1 MAVGSYI
8 VKRVLVS
15 IATLLVL
22 VTVVFVLVRLM
33 PGDPFSSEKM
43 TPQIRENL
51 SHYYGFDKPIL
62 EQYFIYIGRLLRGD
76 LGYSMKYVNITVN
89 EIIAKAFPYSADL
102 GLRALALSVSIGL
115 VLGILSALHRNKPI
129 DMICVIVA
137 IIGTS
142 IPDFIMGYLL
152 QYLFGIKWG
161 LLPIAQY
168 KGFAYTILP
177 SIGLGFYTLALVSR
191 IMRSSLLEVIQQD
204 YIKTARAKGISEFR
218 IIRKHEIRNAIL
230 PIVTILGPIVASVLT
245 GTFVIESIFAIPGMG
260 KFYVSSVQSLDYTL
274 VLGMTVFF
282 GAFLV
287 AANFVVDLLYG
298 IIDPRIRIAKR

>member
-1 MAVGSYI
+1 LGRYI
-8 VKRVLVS
+8 LKRILIS
-15 IATLLVL
+15 LATLLVL
-22 VTVVFVLVRLM
+22 VTVVFALVRLM

-43 TPQIRENL
+43 TPQIKANL
-51 SHYYGFDKPIL
+51 EKYYGFDKPIL
-62 EQYFIYIGRLLRGD
+62 QQYFTYIGRLAHGD
-76 LGYSMKYVNITVN
+76 LGYSMKYVNMTVN
-89 EIIAKAFPYSADL
+89 DIIAASFPYSADL

-115 VLGILSALHRNKPI
+115 TFGIVSALNRKKAI
-129 DMICVIVA
+129 DIVCVVIA

-152 QYLFGIKWG
+152 QYFFGIKWG

-168 KGFAYTILP
+168 KGFLYTILP

-191 IMRSSLLEVIQQD
+191 LMRSSMLEVVHQD
-204 YIKTARAKGISEFR
+204 YVKTAKAKGCSPAR
-218 IIRKHEIRNAIL
+218 IVWKHEVRNAIL
-230 PIVTILGPIVASVLT
+230 PVVTVLGPIVASVLT

-260 KFYVSSVQSLDYTL
+260 KFYVTSVQSLDYTL

-287 AANFVVDLLYG
+287 AANLVVDIVYG
-298 IIDPRIRIAKR
+298 LVDPRIRVGHK

>member
-1 MAVGSYI
+1 VGRYI
-8 VKRVLVS
+8 LKRILIS
-15 IATLLVL
+15 LATLLVL
-22 VTVVFVLVRLM
+22 VTVVFALVRLM

-43 TPQIRENL
+43 TPQVRQNL
-51 SHYYGFDKPIL
+51 ERYYGFDKPVL
-62 EQYFIYIGRLLRGD
+62 EQYLTYMGRLVRGD
-76 LGYSMKYVNITVN
+76 LGYSMKYANVTVN

-102 GLRALALSVSIGL
+102 GLRALAIAVSVGL
-115 VLGILSALHRNKPI
+115 TLGVVSALNRKKPI
-129 DMICVIVA
+129 DAVCVVVA

-142 IPDFIMGYLL
+142 IPDFIMGYVL
-152 QYLFGIKWG
+152 QYFFGIRWG

-177 SIGLGFYTLALVSR
+177 SVGLGFYTLALVSR
-191 IMRSSLLEVIQQD
+191 LMRSSMLEVVQQD
-204 YIKTARAKGISEFR
+204 YVKTARAKGASRFR
-218 IIRKHEIRNAIL
+218 IVRKHMIRNAIL
-230 PIVTILGPIVASVLT
+230 PIVTVLGPITASVLT

-287 AANFVVDLLYG
+287 TANLIVDVLYG
-298 IIDPRIRIAKR
+298 IVDPRIRVARG

>member
-1 MAVGSYI
+1 VGRYI
-8 VKRVLVS
+8 LKRILIS
-15 IATLLVL
+15 LATLLVL
-22 VTVVFVLVRLM
+22 VTVVFALVRLM

-43 TPQIRENL
+43 TPQVRQNL
-51 SHYYGFDKPIL
+51 ERYYGFDKPVL
-62 EQYFIYIGRLLRGD
+62 EQYLTYMGRLVRGD
-76 LGYSMKYVNITVN
+76 LGYSMKYANVTVN

-102 GLRALALSVSIGL
+102 GLRALAIAVSVGL
-115 VLGILSALHRNKPI
+115 TLGVVSALNRKKPI
-129 DMICVIVA
+129 DAVCVVVA

-142 IPDFIMGYLL
+142 IPDFIMGYVL
-152 QYLFGIKWG
+152 QYFFGIRWG

-177 SIGLGFYTLALVSR
+177 SVGLGFYTLALVSR
-191 IMRSSLLEVIQQD
+191 LMRSSMLEVVQQD
-204 YIKTARAKGISEFR
+204 YVKTAKAKGASRFR
-218 IIRKHEIRNAIL
+218 IVRKHMIRNAIL
-230 PIVTILGPIVASVLT
+230 PIVTVLGPITASVLT

-287 AANFVVDLLYG
+287 TANLIVDVLYG
-298 IIDPRIRIAKR
+298 IVDPRIRVARG

>member
-1 MAVGSYI
+1 MKRYI
-8 VKRVLVS
+8 LKHILIS
-15 IATLLVL
+15 LATLLVL
-22 VTVVFVLVRLM
+22 VTVVFALVRLM

-43 TPQIRENL
+43 TPQVRQNL
-51 SHYYGFDKPIL
+51 ERYYGFDKPVL
-62 EQYFIYIGRLLRGD
+62 EQYLTYMGRLVRGD
-76 LGYSMKYVNITVN
+76 LGYSMKYANVTVN

-102 GLRALALSVSIGL
+102 GLRALAIAVSVGL
-115 VLGILSALHRNKPI
+115 TLGVVSALNRKKPI
-129 DMICVIVA
+129 DAVCVVVA

-142 IPDFIMGYLL
+142 IPDFIMGYVL
-152 QYLFGIKWG
+152 QYFFGIRWG

-177 SIGLGFYTLALVSR
+177 SVGLGFYTLALVSR
-191 IMRSSLLEVIQQD
+191 LMRSSMLEVVQQD
-204 YIKTARAKGISEFR
+204 YVKTAKAKGASRFR
-218 IIRKHEIRNAIL
+218 IVRKHMIRNAIL
-230 PIVTILGPIVASVLT
+230 PIVTVLGPITASVLT

-287 AANFVVDLLYG
+287 TANLIVDVLYG
-298 IIDPRIRIAKR
+298 IVDPRIRVARG